1 MMKINDHV
9 YMLDST
15 EGSHAYVIL
24 GEETMLV
31 DTSLPGRG
39 KKILEELERI
49 HVKASDIK
57 HILLTHHDGDH
68 IGNAA
73 MLEKATGATVW
84 ASAEDIPYIYGQKSR
99 PGIKKYIS
107 MIMRIT
113 PPVKT
118 QAYPAD
124 NRIGEVQVI
133 ATPGHTPGHVCLL
146 YQDVLFAGDL
156 VATSNGQIK
165 PSPAMMTWDMPMLMQ
180 SIKKVAPLAFRWVC
194 PAHGMPVERGDMLE
208 KLG

>member
-1 MMKINDHV
+1 MKITDSV

-15 EGSHAYVIL
+15 GGSHAYVIL
-24 GEETMLV
+24 GKEVMLI

-39 KKILEELERI
+39 KKILDELAGLNIRPEA
-49 HVKASDIK
+49 VK

-73 MLEKATGATVW
+73 MLEQATGAAVW

-107 MIMRIT
+107 YLMRV
-113 PPVKT
+113 PSPVKT
-118 QAYPAD
+118 NPYPAD
-124 NRIGEVQVI
+124 HQVGEVRVI

-156 VATSNGQIK
+156 VATSDGKIK
-165 PSPAMMTWDMPMLMQ
+165 PSPAMMTWNMPMLLQ
-180 SIKKVAPLAFRWVC
+180 SIKKVAPLSFRWVC
-194 PAHGMPVERGDMLE
+194 PAHGMPVERSGILE
-208 KLG
+208 RLS